1 MKLIIS
7 SIFLIFFF
15 FSFSFAYSLLP
26 IDSNHSNG
34 SINTLTN
41 ELKED
46 MTPILIKK
54 KSHSAPESDTSDS
67 IYEAMPQP
75 KKKLSLDETASSKRA
90 STSSTITEFLKEKSQ
105 RKLQEKDLD
114 EASNCS
120 SLSRLKTASPAGTL
134 RSVSRKTG
142 TMLKGFFI
150 YRRPSI
156 NDIKKVFSFAFIHS
170 LTLWW
175 REKMWKK
182 VALHYKIDF
191 S

>member
-1 MKLIIS
+1 MRLQT
-7 SIFLIFFF
+7 IFLIFDFF
-15 FSFSFAYSLLP
+15 FFTYLCMFTS
-26 IDSNHSNG
+26 IDSNRSNG

-41 ELKED
+41 ELRED

-67 IYEAMPQP
+67 IYDAMPQP
-75 KKKLSLDETASSKRA
+75 KKKLSLDETSSKRT

-134 RSVSRKTG
+134 RSVSK
-142 TMLKGFFI
+142 FYNHNI
-150 YRRPSI
+150 Y
-156 NDIKKVFSFAFIHS
+156 
-170 LTLWW
+170 
-175 REKMWKK
+175 
-182 VALHYKIDF
+182 LHYYYPIPSSASAEIHKCY
-191 S
+191 

>member
-1 MKLIIS
+1 M
-7 SIFLIFFF
+7 FP
-15 FSFSFAYSLLP
+15 LP

-54 KSHSAPESDTSDS
+54 KSHSAPESDTSES
-67 IYEAMPQP
+67 IYEAMPEP

-120 SLSRLKTASPAGTL
+120 SLSRLKTASPGGTL

-142 TMLKGFFI
+142 TMLKGFSI
-150 YRRPSI
+150 YRHPSSI
-156 NDIKKVFSFAFIHS
+156 NDIKKVFSFAFILS
-170 LTLWW
+170 LFRSERKCGKSCTSLQN
-175 REKMWKK
+175 
-182 VALHYKIDF
+182 
-191 S
+191 